1 MSEETLSHCGEESFI
16 LCKINEENEWDE
28 WMKMCIALEINSMPF
43 RNKIIVRLKTSSVLF
58 KVSYLDND
66 SKLIIYISL
75 NIF

>member
-1 MSEETLSHCGEESFI
+1 
-16 LCKINEENEWDE
+16 
-28 WMKMCIALEINSMPF
+28 MKMCIALEINSMPF